1 MEETLGKIL
10 ADFGDA
16 MAEFIPRL
24 VGALVVMV
32 VALVA
37 AVVLQ
42 RLTARLL
49 ETLGLE
55 EIAERTG
62 AAASLRQLGYDG
74 GPSKLLG
81 LVLFC
86 AVLLIGVAGAL
97 SVLGLS
103 SLEHTMD
110 QIVNLSGRLLVA
122 LVIVIA
128 GVMAAGWLAD
138 LVARS
143 AENAGLRGVNVF
155 RRVVF
160 VTVVTITSL
169 LAAGQLGLETSFLI
183 LIAVILLA
191 TAGLVT
197 ALALGQGLVPLSGN
211 IAAGR
216 YVQEGLA
223 VGDEVSVDGIE
234 GTVEE
239 LGYSAVIL
247 RSEDGYLYR
256 IPNRTLLENIVRTQS
271 QTDTTAQPE

>member
-1 MEETLGKIL
+1 MEEIL
-10 ADFGDA
+10 ADFGEA

-32 VALVA
+32 VALIV

-55 EIAERTG
+55 EIAQRTG
-62 AAASLRQLGYDG
+62 AAESLGQLGYDG

-81 LVLFC
+81 LVLFW
-86 AVLLIGVAGAL
+86 AVLLIGVAGSL

-103 SLEHTMD
+103 SLEQTMD
-110 QIVNLSGRLLVA
+110 KIVDLSGRLLVA

-143 AENAGLRGVNVF
+143 AENAGLRGASVF
-155 RRVVF
+155 RRIVF
-160 VTVVTITSL
+160 VTVVAITGL

-191 TAGLVT
+191 TAGLIT

-216 YVQEGLA
+216 YVQDGTA
-223 VGDEVSVDGIE
+223 VGDVISVADVE

-239 LGYSAVIL
+239 LGYASITI
-247 RSEDGYLYR
+247 RSEDGNLYR
-256 IPNRTLLENIVRTQS
+256 IPNRTLLENVVRK
-271 QTDTTAQPE
+271 QTS

>member
-1 MEETLGKIL
+1 MEETLGRIL
-10 ADFGDA
+10 TDFGEA
-16 MAEFIPRL
+16 MADFIPRL

-32 VALVA
+32 VALIV

-42 RLTARLL
+42 RLSARLL

-55 EIAERTG
+55 EIAQRTG
-62 AAASLRQLGYDG
+62 AAESLGQLGYDG
-74 GPSKLLG
+74 GPLKLLG
-81 LVLFC
+81 LVLFW
-86 AVLLIGVAGAL
+86 AVLLIGVAGSL

-103 SLEHTMD
+103 SLEQTMD
-110 QIVNLSGRLLVA
+110 KIIDLSGRLLVA

-128 GVMAAGWLAD
+128 GIMAAGWLAG

-143 AENAGLRGVNVF
+143 AGNAGLRGANVF

-160 VTVVTITSL
+160 VTVVAITGL

-216 YVQEGLA
+216 YVQEGLS
-223 VGDEVSVDGIE
+223 VGDEVFVEGIE

-256 IPNRTLLENIVRTQS
+256 VPNRTLLEGIVRKR
-271 QTDTTAQPE
+271 A